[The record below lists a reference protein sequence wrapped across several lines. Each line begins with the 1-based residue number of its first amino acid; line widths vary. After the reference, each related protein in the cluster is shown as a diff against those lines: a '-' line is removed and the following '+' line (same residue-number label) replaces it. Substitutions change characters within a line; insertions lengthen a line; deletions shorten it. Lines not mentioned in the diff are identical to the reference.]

1 MLPYKVWFLLMGL
14 KESPFGRWGYC
25 ITLSLELLTGSV
37 LFVETTKL
45 SFLISCMLF
54 SKANYFS
61 FYQDYL
67 IGNDKGV
74 TVTYF

>member
-1 MLPYKVWFLLMGL
+1 M
-14 KESPFGRWGYC
+14 
-25 ITLSLELLTGSV
+25 LSLELLTGSV